1 MAEED
6 LIFGK
11 NRHMFGGIEPSNML
25 KFAVTPKNG
34 KIQITAQ
41 LPKDTMI
48 DGQLL
53 CTVGGA
59 VIRRKTTGYPVD
71 EFDGDFVAKITE
83 SRTIIDSTA
92 DTSKVYYY
100 AAFPFSTQ
108 DVYNRGYKNRAIYD
122 YPEAEYYYGYDL
134 DLNDSNPATRVT
146 YPSDVMNANYKPAG
160 MNFSKKVFNYGGWP
174 STAGDKFM
182 PKPCIINANG
192 KVITYLN
199 QNDYSLTVDGSAS
212 NIANTYYMVQNK
224 RNAMMEWPKIYTHR
238 EVVGNVYKFRCSDI
252 PLGDDWDCICNYDIN
267 DNQIDHFYTAIYPSP
282 SHSESSGSVLT
293 MPFSISGKQEFLGY
307 GSSLID
313 VLQYPKNI
321 GPDWNIEVLAD
332 RLLIQDLLVMMART
346 TDGQKAYGERNT
358 SSKKITGTG
367 DAKGLFYG
375 GNSSWSSLPAVKVFG
390 MEGFYGFYPRLMA
403 GFLIDKDD
411 LKVKLTV
418 GTHDGS
424 STTNYNNTGT
434 GYIKIGSLADYMT
447 TTGSYIGYISGTLNE
462 SFGRIPILKNG
473 SSTTYECD
481 QMDYLRDSSGEPKYP
496 IVGGLGS
503 ASSGD
508 GVGPFSIDMTNSST
522 ASGTSGAIALS
533 CKPRRNS

>member
-134 DLNDSNPATRVT
+134 DLSDSNPATRVT
-146 YPSDVMNANYKPAG
+146 YPSDVMNANYKPAR

-212 NIANTYYMVQNK
+212 NIDDSSYMVQNK

-238 EVVGNVYKFRCSDI
+238 EVVGSIYKFRCSDI
-252 PLGDDWDCICNYDIN
+252 PLGADWDCICNYDIN
-267 DNQIDHFYTAIYPSP
+267 DNQIDHFYTAIYQSPPSTSDGSLRTLP
-282 SHSESSGSVLT
+282 TSMSGREVT
-293 MPFSISGKQEFLGY
+293 FGY
-307 GSSLID
+307 RASLVD

-321 GPDWNIEVLAD
+321 GPDWNVEVLAD
-332 RLLIQDLLVMMART
+332 RLLIQDLLVMMAKT
-346 TDGQKAYGERNT
+346 TDCSMSYGYILDPKG
-358 SSKKITGTG
+358 SIDVTGTA
-367 DAKGLFYG
+367 DKKGLFYG
-375 GNSSWSSLPAVKVFG
+375 GNDSFDFITKVFG
-390 MEGFYGFYPRLMA
+390 MEGFHEWWDRVLA
-403 GFLIDKDD
+403 GFLIDTGNI
-411 LKVKLTV
+411 KVKLTS

-424 STTNYNNTGT
+424 SIIDYNTTGN
-434 GYIKIGSLADYMT
+434 GYISIASLLDYST
-447 TTGSYIGYISGTLNE
+447 SSGSYAGYISGTINE

-473 SSTTYECD
+473 SATTYECD
-481 QMDYLRDSSGEPKYP
+481 RLKYFIATSGEPKYP
-496 IVGGLGS
+496 VVGTDGLFFIDATPS
-503 ASSGD
+503 TSDSSIPG
-508 GVGPFSIDMTNSST
+508 N
-522 ASGTSGAIALS
+522 IALS

>member
-25 KFAVTPKNG
+25 KFVVTPNNG

-41 LPKDTMI
+41 LPNDTMI

-71 EFDGDFVAKITE
+71 EFDGDFIAKITE
-83 SRTIIDSTA
+83 SGTIIDSTA

-108 DVYNRGYKNRAIYD
+108 DVYNRGYQNRAIYD

-134 DLNDSNPATRVT
+134 DLSDSNPATRVT
-146 YPSDVMNANYKPAG
+146 YPSDVMNASYEPAG

-182 PKPCIINANG
+182 PKPCILNADG
-192 KVITYLN
+192 TVESYLN
-199 QNDYSLTVDGSAS
+199 PDDYSLTVDGSAS
-212 NIANTYYMVQNK
+212 HIADTSYMRAGNN

-238 EVVGNVYKFRCSDI
+238 EVVGNIYKFRCSDI

-267 DNQIDHFYTAIYPSP
+267 DNQIDHFYTAIYTSP
-282 SHSESSGSVLT
+282 SYYSDGSLMTVPISMSGRQGSSGY
-293 MPFSISGKQEFLGY
+293 QA
-307 GSSLID
+307 SLIY

-332 RLLIQDLLVMMART
+332 RLLIQDLLVMMAKT
-346 TDGQKAYGERNT
+346 TDGQTSYGELWNT
-358 SSKKITGTG
+358 INTTGTA
-367 DAKGLFYG
+367 DKKGLFYG
-375 GNSSWSSLPAVKVFG
+375 GNSTYTSIPKVFG
-390 MEGFYGFYPRLMA
+390 MEGFYNWDYRLLA
-403 GFLIDKDD
+403 GFLLDKDN
-411 LKVKLTV
+411 LKVKLTS

-424 STTNYNNTGT
+424 TTTDYNDTGV
-434 GYIKIGSLADYMT
+434 GYITIASLADYMT
-447 TTGSYIGYISGTLNE
+447 STGNYSGYISGTLNN
-462 SFGRIPILKNG
+462 SFGRIPILKSG

-481 QMDYLRDSSGEPKYP
+481 TMNYFRSSSNEIKYP
-496 IVGGLGS
+496 IVGSDGS
-503 ASSGD
+503 LSESSIRAG
-508 GVGPFSIDMTNSST
+508 GPFYINVTNSTSD
-522 ASGTSGAIALS
+522 SSTSGGIALS

>member
-11 NRHMFGGIEPSNML
+11 KRHMFGGIEPSNML

-146 YPSDVMNANYKPAG
+146 YPSDVMNASYKPAG

-199 QNDYSLTVDGSAS
+199 QNDYSLTVDGRAS
-212 NIANTYYMVQNK
+212 NIADTSYMVQNK
-224 RNAMMEWPKIYTHR
+224 RNAMMEWSKIYTHR

-252 PLGDDWDCICNYDIN
+252 PLGADWDCICNYDIN
-267 DNQIDHFYTAIYPSP
+267 NNQIDHFYTAIYQSP
-282 SHSESSGSVLT
+282 SYSESSGNMIT
-293 MPFSISGKQEFLGY
+293 MPFSISDHQESLGY
-307 GSSLID
+307 SSPPID

-346 TDGQKAYGERNT
+346 TDGEKAYGDYFTNR
-358 SSKKITGTG
+358 TGG
-367 DAKGLFYG
+367 ADKKGLFYIG
-375 GNSSWSSLPAVKVFG
+375 KVFG
-390 MEGFYGFYPRLMA
+390 IEGFFGWGDRLLA

-411 LKVKLTV
+411 LKVKLTI

-424 STTNYNNTGT
+424 STTSYNTTGI
-434 GYIKIGSLADYMT
+434 GYIKIASLADYMT
-447 TTGSYIGYISGTLNE
+447 TTGSYDGYISGTLNK

-481 QMDYLRDSSGEPKYP
+481 RMNYLRDSSEEPKYP
-496 IVGGLGS
+496 IVGS
-503 ASSGD
+503 D
-508 GVGPFSIDMTNSST
+508 GPFSIRMTYSTSS
-522 ASGTSGAIALS
+522 SGTSGAIALS